1 MLLRYHMKFR
11 FWFQEYTPAAPVAAP
26 VAVPVA
32 VRVAMPVAMPVSPTP
47 VTPAGLTKPP
57 RPSHYHLQRYYYL
70 TERDAGECN
79 V

>member
-1 MLLRYHMKFR
+1 VLLRYHMKFR

-26 VAVPVA
+26 VAVP
-32 VRVAMPVAMPVSPTP
+32 VAMPVAMPVSPTP

>member
-1 MLLRYHMKFR
+1 VLLRYHMKFR
-11 FWFQEYTPAAPVAAP
+11 FWFQEYTPAAPVAVP
-26 VAVPVA
+26 VAVP
-32 VRVAMPVAMPVSPTP
+32 VAMPVAMPVSPTP